1 MSGAVVP
8 HKVHFTGENS
18 FLCLKAEEGGA
29 QTTTCTHWRGLIS
42 PAGPGHVLFL
52 KSDATDGEVRA
63 YSDNE
68 GFARFIQIIEETL
81 NPDSFADKSL
91 PLIAAKFSHSGDI
104 GSTFTET
111 ISYAGGD
118 IVMRWSDMGEPFMLA
133 AAPEDDIVGDWG
145 VYSCLTP
152 ARTAVLDVAGRRA
165 AGKTYPKDMAGH
177 PSGMSCLAWSE
188 TWLR

>member
-1 MSGAVVP
+1 MLTFAFSSDIDTESQVP
-8 HKVHFTGENS
+8 GTGKCATNS
-18 FLCLKAEEGGA
+18 
-29 QTTTCTHWRGLIS
+29 
-42 PAGPGHVLFL
+42 
-52 KSDATDGEVRA
+52 AT
-63 YSDNE
+63 
-68 GFARFIQIIEETL
+68 
-81 NPDSFADKSL
+81 SF
-91 PLIAAKFSHSGDI
+91 LIAAKFSHSGDI

-165 AGKTYPKDMAGH
+165 AGKTYPKEMAGH
-177 PSGMSCLAWSE
+177 PSGMPCLAWSE

>member
-1 MSGAVVP
+1 
-8 HKVHFTGENS
+8 
-18 FLCLKAEEGGA
+18 
-29 QTTTCTHWRGLIS
+29 
-42 PAGPGHVLFL
+42 
-52 KSDATDGEVRA
+52 
-63 YSDNE
+63 
-68 GFARFIQIIEETL
+68 
-81 NPDSFADKSL
+81 
-91 PLIAAKFSHSGDI
+91 GDI